1 MTTTSP
7 SKPGSFRLP
16 GYPVLVGPFTHLVEE
31 RDRLSALRWNHFE
44 ARRLGATIG
53 AEISGLDLTAE
64 LSDEVIDELR
74 HALHD
79 YKVIFFRDQ
88 PMSPGQHVA
97 FARRFG
103 ELEIHPFLLSNT
115 GEPELVR
122 FEKTAELTGYENSW
136 HHDVTWRE
144 CPSMGGVLHALSVP
158 EHGGDTLF
166 SDMYAAYDSLDDKTK
181 LAIDDLVAVHDF
193 IQTFGAGMSREQR
206 QKAQLQYPPVRHP
219 VVCSHP
225 FTGKRHLYV
234 NRPFVSH
241 IDGMDRDES
250 SHLID
255 RLCRQA
261 DAPEHQ
267 CRFTWTADAV
277 AFWDNRAVQ
286 HYASSD
292 YWPHVRTMERA
303 SIVGPPAGAP
313 ARLKPR
319 DNWFQARRKG
329 AQVRR
334 VGNILSVLSEPSVG
348 DLHEAG
354 PLVRAVFRSSF
365 AERSR
370 LDYNVACGTRTLA
383 QRSRDDR
390 RTLWRC
396 LVRSR

>member
-1 MTTTSP
+1 MTTTFP

-16 GYPVLVGPFTHLVEE
+16 GYPVLVGPFTHLVGE

-44 ARRLGATIG
+44 AHRLGATIG

-88 PMSPGQHVA
+88 PMSPSQHVA

-144 CPSMGGVLHALSVP
+144 CPSMGAVLHALSVP

-166 SDMYAAYDSLDDKTK
+166 SDMYAAYDSLDHETK

-206 QKAQLQYPPVRHP
+206 QKARLQYPPVRHP
-219 VVCSHP
+219 VVCTHP
-225 FTGKRHLYV
+225 STGKRHLYV

-261 DAPEHQ
+261 DSPEHQ

-292 YWPHVRTMERA
+292 YWPHFRTMERA
-303 SIVGPPAGAP
+303 SIVGERPV
-313 ARLKPR
+313 RLH
-319 DNWFQARRKG
+319 
-329 AQVRR
+329 V
-334 VGNILSVLSEPSVG
+334 
-348 DLHEAG
+348 
-354 PLVRAVFRSSF
+354 
-365 AERSR
+365 
-370 LDYNVACGTRTLA
+370 
-383 QRSRDDR
+383 
-390 RTLWRC
+390 
-396 LVRSR
+396 